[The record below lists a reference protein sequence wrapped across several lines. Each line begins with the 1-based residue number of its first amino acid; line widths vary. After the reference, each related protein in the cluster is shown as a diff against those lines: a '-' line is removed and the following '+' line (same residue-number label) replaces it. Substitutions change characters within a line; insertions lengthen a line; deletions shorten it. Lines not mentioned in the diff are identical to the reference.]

1 VIAQYLLG
9 GFEGWEVASPR
20 PSQLMAAARDEP
32 VFYKDTEEQRAL
44 RGGRGEFVGG
54 NQIHITTASGRQ
66 AINQHYT
73 PYAGPGNTT
82 AAAPDHT
89 ATATTANAE
98 TLPAGWEAVI
108 SSAGETY
115 PLALHLPVCT
125 SI

>member
-1 VIAQYLLG
+1 MHAMRYKLRQAETATLGGWEPEPEQYLVDG
-9 GFEGWEVASPR
+9 
-20 PSQLMAAARDEP
+20 D
-32 VFYKDTEEQRAL
+32 EQRAL